1 MWVRI
6 LINHSSLNL
15 LDYVFF
21 LLVLIKEGK
30 VFSQEKF
37 KNLLT
42 DSLWNKSSDDYQ
54 VSDILYN
61 NF

>member
-1 MWVRI
+1 VWVRI